1 MRFCHWGNQPA
12 NGKKEKES
20 NRLKKLLQQREKRND
35 SNTTDEVKAG
45 TRPGGRGRK
54 GRRILRIPAGQIAS
68 CSVAKQSID
77 ARKKPEIWYSYVVD
91 ITLKSGDE
99 DKVIRKCRNADV
111 TRFTPVAYHFPGPG
125 TEKMQHRPLII
136 GMGPAGLFC
145 GYMLARAGYR
155 PILLERGSDVQTRSR
170 DVEAFWAGRSMQAG
184 FQCAVR

>member
-1 MRFCHWGNQPA
+1 MKLKPGHAPEA
-12 NGKKEKES
+12 VEEK
-20 NRLKKLLQQREKRND
+20 
-35 SNTTDEVKAG
+35 AA
-45 TRPGGRGRK
+45 
-54 GRRILRIPAGQIAS
+54 RILRIPAGQIAS

-170 DVEAFWAGRSMQAG
+170 DVEAFHAGRIPMCSSVK
-184 FQCAVR
+184 AVREPFPTAS